1 MTDFSRRHFVQA
13 LLATGAVGGA
23 AALGL
28 RARGGGQTV
37 VVGGGPAGAS
47 AALALRLADPRSPV
61 TLIERDPTRLVQTG
75 AAQTE
80 AGQTDASLPLLA
92 ALSRPEAGADWARLA
107 KAGVSVV
114 LDDVVGVD
122 GGAARLSLFSGRDL
136 AFDRLVLAPGTA
148 ARPEPIAGL
157 DAVARHRWP
166 AAWGN
171 RAEARRL
178 AAQLAALPARGH
190 LVLRLPA
197 GEVSHPQ
204 VALARAL
211 TLARHLAH
219 HHPQARFSVLDGSD
233 SPTLGVRFA
242 DLAARQGL
250 GAVAWL
256 RPGAGGRVLA
266 VDARAGRIE
275 TDAGV
280 IRADVVNFVPPHAA
294 GAVARLAG
302 LVDASGW
309 CPCDA
314 QSRPVLRLSGFD
326 GELRVLGDARKG
338 VERSLAA
345 AALPLRGAG
354 AMTQG

>member
-1 MTDFSRRHFVQA
+1 MTRFSRRHFVQA

-23 AALGL
+23 AAPGL
-28 RARGGGQTV
+28 RAGGGCHTV

-47 AALALRLADPRSPV
+47 AALALRQADPQGPV
-61 TLIERDPTRLVQTG
+61 TLIERDPSRLVR
-75 AAQTE
+75 AAE
-80 AGQTDASLPLLA
+80 AGEGAGLPLLA
-92 ALSRPEAGADWARLA
+92 ALSRPKAGEDWARLA
-107 KAGVSVV
+107 RAGVAVV
-114 LDDVVGVD
+114 LDDVVDVD
-122 GGAARLSLFSGRDL
+122 GAAARLALFSGRSV

-166 AAWGN
+166 AAWGS

-178 AAQLAALPARGH
+178 VAQLAALPARGH

-211 TLARHLAH
+211 TLARHLAR
-219 HHPQARFSVLDGSD
+219 HHPQARFTVLDGSD
-233 SPTLGVRFA
+233 SPALAQGFA

-250 GAVAWL
+250 GGVAWL

-266 VDARAGRIE
+266 VDARAGLIG
-275 TDAGV
+275 TDAGE

-294 GAVARLAG
+294 GTLAHLAG

-309 CPCDA
+309 CPCDTTGRP
-314 QSRPVLRLSGFD
+314 SRKLAGFD

-338 VERSLAA
+338 AKRTMAA
-345 AALPLRGAG
+345 AAGIA
-354 AMTQG
+354 